1 MSGWNLFDF
10 LVVILGIIG
19 MFISDVSTTFSVFR
33 ILRVARV
40 LRMLKKL
47 KSLNIIFNS
56 FLHTIPAFTNIG
68 CLIVILIYIF
78 SIMFNRLFAM
88 VLINGTVMNDLFNF

>member
-1 MSGWNLFDF
+1 
-10 LVVILGIIG
+10 
-19 MFISDVSTTFSVFR
+19 
-33 ILRVARV
+33 
-40 LRMLKKL
+40 L

-56 FLHTIPAFTNIG
+56 FLHTIPAFTNVG

-88 VLINGTVMNDLFNF
+88 VKINGN